1 MASERREA
9 GMKVG
14 AIYATDVSNAFYRA
28 RLPLHELERQ
38 GHAIVPVEIKKG
50 EPLRMAPLLDC
61 DAVHIYRRA
70 DPAVDKAVDELRA
83 RGVGIVWDNDD
94 DPRLIPPEAPSL
106 MGAGAPKHRS
116 HGRLYAE
123 RDFQGQ
129 GRIAR
134 RAHVVTATTA
144 YLAKRF
150 TASWEVEP
158 VVVENYLGDLQFA
171 TANRRPTGDGIVI
184 GWFAAA
190 EHRADARRLDM
201 TPVLRR
207 VMERDP
213 RVRVVTIGVQ
223 LKLDPERYT
232 HHRRVPFNELPTH
245 VAGFDIGI
253 APIADHPFNLAR
265 SNIKVKEYAAAGVP
279 WVASARGSY
288 AGLDP
293 RCGGMVIGDDAW
305 EDTLVSLAG
314 SRFKRGQ
321 LRRRA
326 AAWGKTQHLR
336 HHIGQWKS
344 VYEMAADAA
353 GRRAAPARR

>member
-1 MASERREA
+1 
-9 GMKVG
+9 MKVG

-70 DPAVDKAVDELRA
+70 DPAVHKAVDELRS

-94 DPRLIPPEAPSL
+94 DPRLVPQEALSL
-106 MGAGAPKHRS
+106 LPTGAPRHKS
-116 HGRLYAE
+116 HGRFFAE
-123 RDFQGQ
+123 RDFKGQ
-129 GRIAR
+129 GKIVR
-134 RAHVVTATTA
+134 RAHAVTTTTA
-144 YLAKRF
+144 YLAERYG
-150 TASWEVEP
+150 AAWEVEP
-158 VVVENYLGDLQFA
+158 VVVENYLGDLQFPSGPSSSA
-171 TANRRPTGDGIVI
+171 GDGVVI
-184 GWFAAA
+184 GWFAAG
-190 EHRADARRLDM
+190 EHRADAQRLDM
-201 TPVLRR
+201 THVLRR

-223 LKLDPERYT
+223 LKLDPVRYT
-232 HHRRVPFNELPTH
+232 HHRWVPFHELAAH

-253 APIADHPFNLAR
+253 APIADIPFNLAR

-288 AGLDP
+288 AGLDA
-293 RCGGMVIGDDAW
+293 RCGGVVIGDDAW
-305 EDTLVSLAG
+305 EDTLVSLSG

-336 HHIGQWKS
+336 HHVERWES
-344 VYEMAADAA
+344 VFAVAAEAA
-353 GRRAAPARR
+353 SRQAALARR